1 MWANNYSDVT
11 TLTRPECLAHLR
23 KTSLGRIG
31 ASIGALP
38 VILPVRFVVS
48 GDSVLFHTVPGSKL
62 DSATMGSVVAFQAD
76 AQEPLSGYYWS
87 VLLQG
92 IASGVD
98 NGPDQDPAE
107 VVPTGS
113 RPDVQR
119 DLHLVQ
125 IQATNLSGRRFHI
138 AGEGPTVDFPDA
150 PSL

>member
-1 MWANNYSDVT
+1 MWANDYSDET
-11 TLTRPECLAHLR
+11 ILTRPECLAHLR
-23 KTSLGRIG
+23 QTSLGRIG

-76 AQEPLSGYYWS
+76 AQEPLSGCYWS

-92 IASGVD
+92 IASGLND
-98 NGPDQDPAE
+98 RPGQDLVEA
-107 VVPTGS
+107 VPTKSWPG
-113 RPDVQR
+113 VQR

-125 IQATNLSGRRFHI
+125 IPATNVSGRKFHI
-138 AGEGPTVDFPDA
+138 AGEGPTVELPDA